1 MAVLVA
7 SQAAAQDRSSNDDAD
22 IIVEGRARQLYRTTL
37 TTVGKSAQD
46 PLDIPQALQVINS
59 DLFTDQ
65 GARDAT
71 DLYRNISGVSAYSY
85 AGVTFRGFRQDE
97 SFYDGMRGNPFVQ
110 LGHYLV
116 VRHQFPT
123 IGGIDAL
130 LEKGDQIGFAFGN
143 PPDRLCSEIGAATSL
158 RGSDLIDQV

>member
-71 DLYRNISGVSAYSY
+71 DL
-85 AGVTFRGFRQDE
+85 
-97 SFYDGMRGNPFVQ
+97 
-110 LGHYLV
+110 
-116 VRHQFPT
+116 
-123 IGGIDAL
+123 
-130 LEKGDQIGFAFGN
+130 
-143 PPDRLCSEIGAATSL
+143 
-158 RGSDLIDQV
+158 